1 MLHRS
6 LFFPIAAW
14 ALATSCLAEEPVR
27 ALKMADNTAASAASN
42 PALATFQRLDAYI
55 QNNPLDFNTTFNA
68 TSDGNELYRGTGH
81 FLIRRPNQLRAE
93 MTLGHN
99 TYVVISDGTVMTIA
113 NPQQKQYSQTAAPP
127 SISAAFGFFTGE
139 IGIDSQV
146 LNFMGVV
153 DSVVSGSDAVKV
165 SAAGSEDIGGR
176 QCDKFTVS
184 GESGDDTWIAWL
196 EKKDTPL
203 LCRLIYRSV
212 DGPAQTNDFR
222 WNASPT
228 FTADTFVFTP
238 TPGSAKVDIGT
249 LDLAA
254 PE

>member
-6 LFFPIAAW
+6 LFYPIAAW
-14 ALATSCLAEEPVR
+14 ALATACLAEEPTHT
-27 ALKMADNTAASAASN
+27 LKMADNTAAAPSSA
-42 PALATFQRLDAYI
+42 ALATFQRLDSYL
-55 QNNPLDFNTTFNA
+55 QSNPLDFETTFNA
-68 TSDGNELYRGTGH
+68 TSGGNELYKGSGH
-81 FLIRRPNQLRAE
+81 FLIRRPNQLHAE
-93 MTLGHN
+93 MTLGQN

-113 NPQQKQYSQTAAPP
+113 NPQQKQYSQTAAPA

-165 SAAGSEDIGGR
+165 TAAGSEDIGGR
-176 QCDKFTVS
+176 QCDKFTLS
-184 GESGDDTWIAWL
+184 GASGDDTWIAWL

-203 LCRLIYRSV
+203 LCKLVYRSV
-212 DGPAQTNDFR
+212 DGPAQTNEFH
-222 WNASPT
+222 WKASPE
-228 FTADTFVFTP
+228 FTANTFVFTP
-238 TPGSAKVDIGT
+238 TAGSTKVDIGS